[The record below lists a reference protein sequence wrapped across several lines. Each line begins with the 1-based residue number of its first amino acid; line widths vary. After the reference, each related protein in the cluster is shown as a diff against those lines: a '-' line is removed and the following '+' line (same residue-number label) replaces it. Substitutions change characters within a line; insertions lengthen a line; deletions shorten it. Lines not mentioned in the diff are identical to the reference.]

1 MSLIQ
6 IMTDALNA
14 AISALAVER
23 TRTTGQDERQVGT
36 AIDLARHAVL
46 QAEDAELIRRVSIQR
61 RSGSRGNYFVIEVR
75 THDLILTCDL
85 VNERQLRLARRLAK
99 DYGVE
104 LEFSVDPSELPLVAG
119 ARASA

>member
-6 IMTDALNA
+6 TMTDALNG
-14 AISALAVER
+14 AIAALAVER
-23 TRTTGQDERQVGT
+23 TKASGQDEKQIGT
-36 AIDLARHAVL
+36 AIDIARHAVL

-61 RSGSRGNYFVIEVR
+61 RSGPRGNYFVVEVR

-99 DYGVE
+99 DNGVE
-104 LEFSVDPSELPLVAG
+104 LDFCVDLSELPLATV
-119 ARASA
+119 RASA

>member
-6 IMTDALNA
+6 TMTDALNG
-14 AISALAVER
+14 AIAALAVAR
-23 TRTTGQDERQVGT
+23 PTMTGQDEMQVGT

-46 QAEDAELIRRVSIQR
+46 QAQDAELISRVSVQG
-61 RSGSRGNYFVIEVR
+61 RSGSRGNYFVVEVR

-104 LEFSVDPSELPLVAG
+104 LEFSVDPSELPLAA
-119 ARASA
+119 ARASV